1 MQSQRISLR
10 VIVLIY
16 ETSRMKN
23 HSSFNQFL
31 SVLISFFF
39 FFLMTLD
46 LKITREEEEENKFIF
61 PSLSAISSD
70 NNYPRR
76 EMFRLRHDRHSL
88 NAVYGFIVLKGRT
101 QPDTLTRRKEER
113 KRKEANRFLISS
125 YNKIPGQMK
134 KFRRRKSKRW
144 IASTSVFLDRE
155 QYSTSR

>member
-1 MQSQRISLR
+1 MAARRVVNGWNLICVGMPHTMQSQRISLR

-46 LKITREEEEENKFIF
+46 LKITREEEEEENKFIF

-113 KRKEANRFLISS
+113 KRERSESLPNIEL
-125 YNKIPGQMK
+125 
-134 KFRRRKSKRW
+134 
-144 IASTSVFLDRE
+144 
-155 QYSTSR
+155 